1 MDQSDLLLVV
11 SPTAAPEFARL
22 RDIPHVRVT
31 DAAPSVEITRH
42 ATSILNWTGPKQ
54 LLRETF
60 LACPNLRWVHSRG
73 AGVDSVLFP
82 ELIESDVVLTNGK
95 GSFSAALGEFALA
108 AILYFAKNIPR
119 LRKQQ
124 AARLWE
130 VFEVNRIAGQT
141 VGIIGYGDIGRAVAE
156 RVHPMGMRVLAT
168 RRQIPSTPD
177 PLVERYFAPADLR
190 AMVALCDY
198 VVAATP
204 LTEETRHMIG
214 DAVFGA
220 MKSSAIFM
228 NLGRGPVVDEEA
240 LIKALS
246 AGTIRGAALDVF
258 EKEPLPSDSPLYGM
272 DQVLLSPHSADVTSD
287 WLDRAMD
294 LFLDQYHRFKSDEPL
309 RNVVNKRLGY

>member
-11 SPTAAPEFARL
+11 SPKDAPEFARL
-22 RDIPHVRVT
+22 RDIPHVRVA

-168 RRQIPSTPD
+168 RRQVPSTPD
-177 PLVERYFAPADLR
+177 PLVE
-190 AMVALCDY
+190 
-198 VVAATP
+198 
-204 LTEETRHMIG
+204 
-214 DAVFGA
+214 
-220 MKSSAIFM
+220 
-228 NLGRGPVVDEEA
+228 
-240 LIKALS
+240 
-246 AGTIRGAALDVF
+246 
-258 EKEPLPSDSPLYGM
+258 
-272 DQVLLSPHSADVTSD
+272 
-287 WLDRAMD
+287 
-294 LFLDQYHRFKSDEPL
+294 
-309 RNVVNKRLGY
+309 